1 LGAKLQKKDKCPKRN
16 NGISMFFYT
25 FAPQIVNLRKMDH
38 LPQDPFM
45 LVSSINMLLRDNE
58 YDSLEALCDDFGRDI
73 NEIKAYLKEYGF
85 DYLEEQKQFR

>member
-1 LGAKLQKKDKCPKRN
+1 
-16 NGISMFFYT
+16 
-25 FAPQIVNLRKMDH
+25 MDN

-45 LVSSINMLLRDNE
+45 LVSSINMLLRDEE
-58 YDSLEALCDDFGRDI
+58 YESLELLCDDFGKNA